1 MTDVQ
6 VRAARTG
13 DGADCARVWTEAG
26 QYFEQLNPDLSQ
38 VPKTAGL
45 ASWFEAMVKATGNRD
60 DKLTVVAESSD
71 GVVGLLFA
79 TLHEPASDTSRQLE
93 RDLGRR
99 RVHVDA
105 LVVDEQHRRGG
116 VGRALVAAAQEWGRQ
131 QAARIIT
138 VETEANNEAS
148 IAFHRDELGFET
160 RLVTLRKE
168 L

>member
-26 QYFEQLNPDLSQ
+26 RYFEQLNPDLNQ

-45 ASWFEAMVKATGNRD
+45 PNWFEAMVKATSDRD
-60 DKLTVVAESSD
+60 DKLTVVSEGPD

-105 LVVDEQHRRGG
+105 LVVDEQHRRSG
-116 VGRALVAAAQEWGRQ
+116 VGRALVDAAQDWARRQAAA
-131 QAARIIT
+131 IIT

-148 IAFHRDELGFET
+148 LAFHRDELGFET